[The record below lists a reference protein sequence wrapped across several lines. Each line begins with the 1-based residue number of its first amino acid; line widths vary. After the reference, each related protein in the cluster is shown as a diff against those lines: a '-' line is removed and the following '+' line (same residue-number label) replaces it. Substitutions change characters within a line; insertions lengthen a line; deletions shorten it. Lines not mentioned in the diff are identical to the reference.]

1 MTVKYMWKTISA
13 VQVDPEPTP
22 VVPAVNLSESR
33 EERATQTTATVS
45 WNKNPDAKGYFV
57 YRKSGSKWKKVATIK
72 NVNTTTYTN
81 KKLKAGTNY
90 TYKSYTT
97 TQGLDGKAGS
107 GKRFKV
113 DSSKKLTQDLLD
125 YAINKKEKETK
136 KNLEERFEELGINTS
151 NKLNEEEGFTE
162 QISVNG
168 KTYYVSEDDA
178 ERWNE
183 EVSKYSDPDDE
194 TTSKYANENGNEY
207 YIIILYVDWLYDE
220 SGNVSDDFSLYEDEL
235 SYVFDYK
242 SIHKS
247 DDTR

>member
-1 MTVKYMWKTISA
+1 MKSGNGNRRIVRLIAVLLILAAAAYGVYAYLELQRAEKHANEVLGKMKTMIPGLGTDTGISTG
-13 VQVDPEPTP
+13 QGRDPLVSLSIDGIDIVGCIEMPS
-22 VVPAVNLSESR
+22 VNLM
-33 EERATQTTATVS
+33 A
-45 WNKNPDAKGYFV
+45 P
-57 YRKSGSKWKKVATIK
+57 VAT
-72 NVNTTTYTN
+72 
-81 KKLKAGTNY
+81 
-90 TYKSYTT
+90 
-97 TQGLDGKAGS
+97 S
-107 GKRFKV
+107 G
-113 DSSKKLTQDLLD
+113 
-125 YAINKKEKETK
+125 Y
-136 KNLEERFEELGINTS
+136 
-151 NKLNEEEGFTE
+151 EEEGFTE

-194 TTSKYANENGNEY
+194 TTSKYTDENGNEY

-247 DDTR
+247 DDTRYIIF